1 MVTFSPVLIGLTAL
15 TVLAFGAF
23 VVFSLQVHRAKSSE
37 LKWRGIVKLISLH
50 GAPANLAAIYNRWF
64 AAFGTFFLL
73 TCLSV
78 GYGVWGTD
86 HSFLIV
92 IFPLLFYYFFAR
104 FFLWEKADL
113 TD

>member
-1 MVTFSPVLIGLTAL
+1 MVAFSPVLIALAAL

-23 VVFSLQVHRAKSSE
+23 AWFSVQVHRAKSSE
-37 LKWRGIVKLISLH
+37 LKWRGIVKLISLN
-50 GAPANLAAIYNRWF
+50 GVPANLAAVYNRWF
-64 AAFGTFFLL
+64 AAFGAFFLL
-73 TCLSV
+73 ACISV
-78 GYGVWGTD
+78 AYAVWGTD